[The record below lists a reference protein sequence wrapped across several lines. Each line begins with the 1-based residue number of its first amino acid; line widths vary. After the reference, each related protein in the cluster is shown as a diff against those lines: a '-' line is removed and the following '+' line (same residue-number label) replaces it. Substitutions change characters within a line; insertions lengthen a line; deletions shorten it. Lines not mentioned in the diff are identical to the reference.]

1 MTDLNMLIRK
11 PSYCK
16 INSNLFIYRVFPPH
30 FELAQKHGLPMYLH
44 SRSTQG
50 DFARIVRENRHKFST
65 GVVHS
70 FTGDA
75 EELK

>member
-1 MTDLNMLIRK
+1 MRKFKAFYLSNFEYHKLID
-11 PSYCK
+11 Y
-16 INSNLFIYRVFPPH
+16 IYRVFPPH
-30 FELAQKHGLPMYLH
+30 FDLAERHGLPMYLH

-70 FTGDA
+70 FTGD
-75 EELK
+75 L